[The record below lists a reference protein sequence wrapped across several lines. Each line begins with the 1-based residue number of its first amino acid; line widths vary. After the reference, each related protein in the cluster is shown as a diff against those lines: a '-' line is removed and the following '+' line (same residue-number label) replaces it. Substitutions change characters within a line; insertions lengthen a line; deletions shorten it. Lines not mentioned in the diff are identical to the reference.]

1 MPTSALILTA
11 VILAGVFLSDLGL
24 RTVSGRRLRRPL
36 IIAGIAGSMY
46 LTALATSG
54 AGLALELAGV
64 GTGAVLGLLAASFM
78 RVEHDA
84 GNGEVFT
91 RAGIGYAVIWI
102 ATAAARLAFIYG
114 TQHWFSGS
122 LDSWMLAHHIT
133 ADVLTNAL
141 VLEALAM
148 TIARTISLFARSRP
162 GATGPV
168 ASEIA
173 ADSAV

>member
-11 VILAGVFLSDLGL
+11 VILTGVFLSDLGH
-24 RTVSGRRLRRPL
+24 RAVSRRRLQRPL

-64 GTGAVLGLLAASFM
+64 GTGAVLGLLAAGFM

-84 GNGEVFT
+84 SNGDVFT
-91 RAGIGYAVIWI
+91 RAGIGYALIWI
-102 ATAAARLAFIYG
+102 ATATVRLAFIYG
-114 TQHWFSGS
+114 SQHWFSSS

-148 TIARTISLFARSRP
+148 TTARTISLYARSRP
-162 GATGPV
+162 SARGPLV
-168 ASEIA
+168 SEIA
-173 ADSAV
+173 ADSAI